1 MNIIIINVT
10 RNWVYRLYEEY
21 IISIKKFLIEKYNNI
36 NIDIYFFEILSFNL
50 SDFENIDFNN
60 FNKIF
65 YSGDLEVLKI
75 ILHIINY
82 NYSKLYFINIEQ
94 MSNPSYYRMIRNVDS
109 NINIIDYSEENIP
122 FFKNIYKNVY
132 LFPPYFKENKN
143 IIKSVDVISI
153 NNNQYRSNIL
163 NKCLNVFL
171 IDNCYGKIR
180 NKYFS
185 ESKIY
190 INIHCSEEHK
200 TMELIRLVNLIMN
213 KVIIISEKS
222 IYNNLLFINKYILTC
237 DDLDYLN
244 DYLINIINNYD
255 YLYDKIYG
263 NFDPTEYYDY
273 IKMNSDEIFK

>member
-1 MNIIIINVT
+1 MNIIIINIT

-21 IISIKKFLIEKYNNI
+21 IISIKNFLIEKYD
-36 NIDIYFFEILSFNL
+36 NIDVNIYFFEILSFNL
-50 SDFENIDFNN
+50 NDFKNIDFNN

-94 MSNPSYYRMIRNVDS
+94 MSNPSYYKMIRNVDS

-143 IIKSVDVISI
+143 TIKNIDFISI
-153 NNNQYRSNIL
+153 NNNEYRNNIL
-163 NKCLNVFL
+163 DKCLNVFF
-171 IDNCYGKIR
+171 INNCYGEIR

-190 INIHCSEEHK
+190 INIHCSNNHQ
-200 TMELIRLVNLIMN
+200 TMESIRLVNLIMN

-222 IYNNLLFINKYILTC
+222 IYNNLLFINKYILIC
-237 DDLDYLN
+237 DDLDYLG
-244 DYLINIINNYD
+244 DYLTNIINNYD

-263 NFDPTEYYDY
+263 NFNPTEYYDY
-273 IKMNSDEIFK
+273 IKINSDEIFK